1 MLCWGET
8 VGLEWTPDKRPYH
21 HSSDSVDP
29 AEFMTCRVFKDLSY
43 LFIITSELIRIQT
56 IIRICFHVSFFGKN
70 VQFKWCSIVFCLGV
84 LNSLLHLWWTSF
96 NAFTKL
102 EPMRMHEQAHGTC
115 HHNFLQL
122 YLLKNELEKLSL
134 RPRLSIFFNP
144 APCNRCNLCFQIRKL
159 ATAAWRRHPDANVA
173 QLVQVPRVESI
184 GWKIF

>member
-1 MLCWGET
+1 
-8 VGLEWTPDKRPYH
+8 
-21 HSSDSVDP
+21 
-29 AEFMTCRVFKDLSY
+29 MTCRVFKDLSY

-159 ATAAWRRHPDANVA
+159 ARLREGGILMRMWRNWCRCQEWSRLDEKSFRNFC
-173 QLVQVPRVESI
+173 E
-184 GWKIF
+184 